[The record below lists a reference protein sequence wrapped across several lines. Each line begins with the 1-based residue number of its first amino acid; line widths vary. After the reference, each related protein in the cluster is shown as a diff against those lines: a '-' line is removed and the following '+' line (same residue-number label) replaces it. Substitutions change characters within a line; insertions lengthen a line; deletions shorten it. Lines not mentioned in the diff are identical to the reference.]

1 MTPAGPNT
9 LFLDGIFG
17 RPARFAAMRRAV
29 ESAVG
34 PTEVFRYNATG
45 FVPFETLARRFVA
58 RVREFDQ
65 PVNVVAFSMGGIVV
79 RTAKLLDEALPIR
92 RAVFL
97 NVPHA
102 GSWLATALLIA
113 PGVRQLLPGS
123 KFLKR
128 LDAAPWDVPTLA
140 TWCPLDAAVVPG
152 RSANWAKAGESIR
165 CGVPAHTWVVRSPRI
180 HQRVATFLA
189 TATDESV
196 TLTPSTAAV
205 A

>member
-1 MTPAGPNT
+1 MPTPT
-9 LFLDGIFG
+9 HFLDGIFG
-17 RPARFAAMRRAV
+17 RPARFAGMRRAV
-29 ESAVG
+29 EAVVG
-34 PTEVFRYNATG
+34 PTEVFHYNATG
-45 FVPFETLARRFVA
+45 FVPFETLAGRFID
-58 RVREFDQ
+58 RVGELDG

-79 RTAKLLDEALPIR
+79 RTAKLLDAALPIR

-123 KFLKR
+123 RFLKR
-128 LDAAPWDVPTLA
+128 LGAAPWDVPTLA

-165 CGVPAHTWVVRSPRI
+165 CGVPAHAWVVRSPRI
-180 HQRVATFLA
+180 HQRVARFLA
-189 TATDESV
+189 QSDSGSV
-196 TLTPSTAAV
+196 TLAAV

>member
-1 MTPAGPNT
+1 MPTPT

-17 RPARFAAMRRAV
+17 RPGRFAAMRRAV
-29 ESAVG
+29 ESEVG
-34 PTEVFRYNATG
+34 PTEVFHYNATG
-45 FVPFETLARRFVA
+45 FVPFETLANRFIA
-58 RVREFDQ
+58 RLRQFDQ

-79 RTAKLLDEALPIR
+79 RTAKLLDPSLPIR
-92 RAVFL
+92 KAVFL

-123 KFLKR
+123 TFLKR
-128 LDAAPWDVPTLA
+128 LAAAPWDVPTLA

-152 RSANWAKAGESIR
+152 RSANWLKAGESIR
-165 CGVPAHTWVVRSPRI
+165 CGVPAHTWVVRAPRI
-180 HQRVATFLA
+180 HRRVAQFLA
-189 TATDESV
+189 TDTAESV
-196 TLTPSTAAV
+196 TLNPFPAV